1 MAAPRRNRRA
11 RRAGNPAELMPPLW
25 RIAARDTNRVPDGRS
40 KVDAFREG
48 FPNWVQCMPY
58 GQIVTA
64 HGQDRPGASRP
75 TCRHPASGL
84 CSCGAV
90 EYQRRPCRSA
100 VTNSSRRTKFTEP
113 ALPDAPH
120 LPESKGPMESVLR
133 PPTVHSLSDRLRL
146 VGWSCV
152 GQGGPGRAQPMRRVM
167 SWPQTVL
174 PDIQ

>member
-25 RIAARDTNRVPDGRS
+25 PIVARDTNRVPDGRS
-40 KVDAFREG
+40 EADAFGER

-90 EYQRRPCRSA
+90 EYQWRPCRSA
-100 VTNSSRRTKFTEP
+100 VTNPSRRTKLIEW
-113 ALPDAPH
+113 AGLE
-120 LPESKGPMESVLR
+120 LLR
-133 PPTVHSLSDRLRL
+133 GQTRRISLSPRGR
-146 VGWSCV
+146 WSSFR
-152 GQGGPGRAQPMRRVM
+152 GRQPSIASPMG
-167 SWPQTVL
+167 
-174 PDIQ
+174 